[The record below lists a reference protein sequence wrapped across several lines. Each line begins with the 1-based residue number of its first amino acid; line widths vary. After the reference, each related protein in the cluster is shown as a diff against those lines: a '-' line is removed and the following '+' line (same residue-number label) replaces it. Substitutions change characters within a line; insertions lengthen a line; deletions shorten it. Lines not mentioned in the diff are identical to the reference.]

1 LSNLVQPFFNDFLDF
16 EFTHKRENKISK
28 PEKIDL
34 RQRTHTHK
42 HKLQRNAVFVFRE
55 FDQSSTQNTKK
66 VVG

>member
-16 EFTHKRENKISK
+16 EFTHARENKISK